1 MPHLTHPPLLHEE
14 YKTFSRKECTISEIN
29 YILIIERPLIMNIA
43 HFWQKVGFLNCF
55 HHFLKYF
62 RNRKNINHK
71 KQRWYYLPALNHL
84 RSNIFSRTNFLFLAA
99 LGAKSFIIP
108 SFLVTVQSSTETNQQ
123 NVNNVIKLPLFN
135 RFVENENWLSLQKCR
150 GLVGNKKGLFLLFGK
165 PIDQWIRL
173 CCIPFSNTLIF

>member
-1 MPHLTHPPLLHEE
+1 MHYFRSQFKFSNRKSGINE
-14 YKTFSRKECTISEIN
+14 YCSYLAKSWVFK
-29 YILIIERPLIMNIA
+29 
-43 HFWQKVGFLNCF
+43 WF
-55 HHFLKYF
+55 HHFLQNFQNSK
-62 RNRKNINHK
+62 KINHK
-71 KQRWYYLPALNHL
+71 KTEIICIYPPLNHL

-135 RFVENENWLSLQKCR
+135 RFFENENWLSLQKCR

-165 PIDQWIRL
+165 PIDQ
-173 CCIPFSNTLIF
+173 